1 METLRGAV
9 LFVSLLGWACV
20 ETPAATDAR
29 AEAHAI
35 DQPTNVAVDNFWLDQ
50 QIASFED
57 HPAPRPKSISLGY
70 AGDTPLSGGVTR
82 DTPIY
87 YGNGNPEPYYAPDSF
102 SDRNGYA
109 PHGYGPNGYPPG
121 YAPGNCRA
129 CGYGPPPR

>member
-29 AEAHAI
+29 AAAHAI
-35 DQPTNVAVDNFWLDQ
+35 DQPTHVAVDDFWLDQ

-57 HPAPRPKSISLGY
+57 HPAARPKSISLGY
-70 AGDTPLSGGVTR
+70 AGDTPLSGGITR

-87 YGNGNPEPYYAPDSF
+87 YGYGNQEQPSYGPDPF

-109 PHGYGPNGYPPG
+109 PHGYGPNGYPPS
-121 YAPGNCRA
+121 NSCRA
-129 CGYGPPPR
+129 CGYGPPR